1 MIKLCIIELKNW
13 NTYLKTTVEDTI
25 DEAIVHLIGVTWRD
39 CLLSLCLISLCHN
52 PKLNNT

>member
-25 DEAIVHLIGVTWRD
+25 DEAIIRLIGILGGTVYY
-39 CLLSLCLISLCHN
+39 LYALFPFAIIPS
-52 PKLNNT
+52 